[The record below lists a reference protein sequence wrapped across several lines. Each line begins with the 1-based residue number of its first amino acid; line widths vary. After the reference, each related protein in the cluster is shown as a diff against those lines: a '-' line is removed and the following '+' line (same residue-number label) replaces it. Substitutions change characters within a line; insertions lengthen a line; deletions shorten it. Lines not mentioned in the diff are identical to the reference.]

1 MYFTR
6 KANLTRPSAPGVLD
20 AHAIAEKIEKTIV
33 GDNEPKFKT
42 KKSFSPS
49 AVGYGHGTCARYWHM
64 AFDGAD
70 YIENT
75 DATGALNMDNGNY
88 VHDRI
93 QAMFQKAY
101 GEENVELERKIV
113 SEDPPVFGFADLIV
127 DLGEYKA
134 VGEIKSAKQEIFDGI
149 VHKHKAPSYH
159 LVQLLIYMRLLEL
172 EHGFFYYENKNTQEF
187 LVLPVTMNKGLS
199 EYTDEIFS
207 WMRRVRDAWEM
218 DEFAKPL
225 SPKRTVKKCTYCPLK
240 AACFERPEGTI
251 EIKPLAVLD

>member
-1 MYFTR
+1 MYLR
-6 KANLTRPSAPGVLD
+6 KANLTRPSAPGILN
-20 AHAIAEKIEKTIV
+20 AQEIADRIEKALV
-33 GDNEPKFKT
+33 GDNEPVFKT

-64 AFDGAD
+64 AFNGVNYVD
-70 YIENT
+70 NT

-93 QAMFQKAY
+93 QSMFQKAY
-101 GEENVELERKIV
+101 GEENVELERKII

-134 VGEIKSAKQEIFDGI
+134 VGEVKSAKQEIFDGI
-149 VHKHKAPSYH
+149 VHKHKAPGYH

-187 LVLPVTMNKGLS
+187 IVIPVTLNPGLTK
-199 EYTDEIFS
+199 YTDELFD
-207 WMRRVRDAWEM
+207 WMRKVRVSWSNG
-218 DEFAKPL
+218 EFAKPL
-225 SPKRTVKKCTYCPLK
+225 SPKRTVKQCRYCPLK
-240 AACFERPEGTI
+240 QACLDAKDGDVD
-251 EIKPLAVLD
+251 IKPLAVLD